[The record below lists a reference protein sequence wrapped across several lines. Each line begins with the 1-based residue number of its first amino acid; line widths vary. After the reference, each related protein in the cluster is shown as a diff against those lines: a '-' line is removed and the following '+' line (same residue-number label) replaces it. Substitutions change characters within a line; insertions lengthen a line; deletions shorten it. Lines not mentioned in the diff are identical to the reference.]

1 MCIFSRAA
9 FLGAI
14 LASVTAPITAQN
26 FDCPQPERQVKL
38 IAQTTTS
45 SLSLGQSV
53 TYGVFVEAVN
63 NTPDPTG
70 TVQLTVDTTDL
81 GTFNLKQSQTS
92 FSTVFTVAGAHQLF
106 VTYSGDFNYCAA
118 GITFSLTVSRL
129 GTSLSLAS
137 STATSTPGAPVTFTT
152 QIAPA
157 TPKGIPDPTGQV
169 QFLDGATA
177 IGSVTPVASKASLT
191 VSNLSGG
198 THQITAVYSGD
209 ANWFQLR
216 SPAVPV
222 SVNRIA
228 STTAF
233 SVRATTTDATLT
245 ATVTGNVAGA
255 AAPGGSVQFMDTV
268 ANTPVATATLS
279 AGSTAATI
287 NATQIAAAGGHPI
300 AAVYLGDANYVSS
313 SSSSAVEIPVL
324 INSASGDSS
333 RFAAEEQV
341 SLFGSTL
348 ASSTQ
353 LGPLPLPTSLGN
365 VTVNVTDSTG
375 VARPA
380 GLILVSPSQL
390 NFLMPTGL
398 AAGAATVAVTAVNV
412 SVAPLQVTIVPI
424 APGIYSA
431 GSNGKGL
438 AAAQIIRVHADGT
451 QAVETVSSTPISFG
465 SDTLFLV
472 LYGTGIRGRSAIANV
487 TCTVGAIPLP
497 VVFAGTQT
505 QYPGLDQVD
514 VLLPPTLAGSGQVN
528 VTVTVDN
535 QISNV
540 VTIVL

>member
-1 MCIFSRAA
+1 MLAA
-9 FLGAI
+9 AI
-14 LASVTAPITAQN
+14 TPIAAQN
-26 FDCPQPERQVKL
+26 FDCPQVERQVKL
-38 IAQTTTS
+38 TAAQTTVTS
-45 SLSLGQSV
+45 VSLGQTV
-53 TYGVFVEAVN
+53 NYGVFVEPVN

-70 TVQLTVDTTDL
+70 TIQLVVDTTNL

-92 FSTVFTVAGAHQLF
+92 FSTVFTIAGAHQLF

-118 GITFSLTVSRL
+118 AITFSLTVSRL

-157 TPKGIPDPTGQV
+157 TPKGIPDPTGEV

-209 ANWFQLR
+209 ANWFLLR
-216 SPAVPV
+216 SAAVPV
-222 SVNRIA
+222 TVNRIA

-233 SVRATTTDATLT
+233 SARATTTDATLT

-279 AGSTAATI
+279 AGSTAATL
-287 NATQIAAAGGHPI
+287 NATQIAAAAGHPI
-300 AAVYLGDANYVSS
+300 AAVYLGDANYVN
-313 SSSSAVEIPVL
+313 SSSSALEIPVL
-324 INSASGDSS
+324 INSASGVSS
-333 RFAAEEQV
+333 SFAAEEQV

-375 VARPA
+375 VARPG

-390 NFLMPTGL
+390 NFLMPAGL
-398 AAGAATVAVTAVNV
+398 AAGAATVAVTAANV
-412 SVAPLQVTIVPI
+412 SVVPLQVTIVPI

-438 AAAQIIRVHADGT
+438 AAAQIVRVHADGT
-451 QAVETVSSTPISFG
+451 QTVETVSSAPINFG
-465 SDTLFLV
+465 SDTLYLV
-472 LYGTGIRGRSAIANV
+472 LYGTGIRGRSAITNV
-487 TCTVGAIPLP
+487 TCTVGAATLP
-497 VVFAGTQT
+497 VAFAGAQT

-514 VLLPPTLAGSGQVN
+514 VLLPPALAGSGQVN

-540 VTIVL
+540 VTIML